1 MTCVSLFRRVVVCVT
16 LCLVPPAVASA
27 QEQAPPTG
35 STTDSTRAVQ
45 SADDREVAEWESPAA
60 APSFGAAMKGLPRD
74 VWGFVSFDTA
84 KVVGVGLGAALAAHP
99 SDSASLEEFQESAR
113 FRDFVSP
120 GNTYGSFAVQAG
132 GAFGTYLIGRWSDHP
147 RLAQVGLD
155 VIRVQVVTQV
165 WVQAVKLSVNRERPD
180 GTPYSFPSGHVASSF
195 ATAGIV
201 QREFGWKVG
210 LPMYGLGT
218 YVAAARVAQ
227 NHHYVSDV
235 IFGAA
240 VGLASAHSLRIS
252 HGTHSLLVS
261 PGVVGT
267 GLGVNFSLERRH

>member
-1 MTCVSLFRRVVVCVT
+1 MTCVSLSRRVVVCAT
-16 LCLVPPAVASA
+16 LCLVPPGVASA
-27 QEQAPPTG
+27 QETPPIG
-35 STTDSTRAVQ
+35 STIVSTAVQ
-45 SADDREVAEWESPAA
+45 PADDLAVAERESRAA
-60 APSFGAAMKGLPRD
+60 MPSLGAAIKGLPRD
-74 VWGFVSFDTA
+74 VWSFVSFDTA
-84 KVVGVGLGAALAAHP
+84 KVAGVGLGAALAVHR
-99 SDSASLEEFQESAR
+99 SDTASLEEFQESAR

-132 GAFGTYLIGRWSDHP
+132 GAFGAYLIGRWSDHP
-147 RLAQVGLD
+147 RLTQVGLD
-155 VIRVQVVTQV
+155 VIRVQVVTQA
-165 WVQAVKLSVNRERPD
+165 WVQAVKLSINRERPD

-227 NHHYVSDV
+227 NHHYLSDV

-261 PGVVGT
+261 PGVVGA
-267 GLGVNFSLERRH
+267 GLGVNVSLERRH